1 MDIKQF
7 IRIKL
12 KSGHDDEIQ
21 LAKIV
26 ASELGLDTPS
36 VNPGNVPFLLS
47 FVNRRL
53 ELTENFK
60 DKIDKSAIFVDF
72 LTGATRHRYK
82 YDRTINQPITKAV
95 GIKRGFRPTICDTT
109 AGYGSDSFLFASL
122 GCVVTMIE
130 RSPVIWALLNDGLR
144 RAAEDREIGQMIVEN
159 LSLHR
164 GDSITLLK
172 EMGKYFDT
180 IYMDPMYPLKKKS
193 ALNKQKMR
201 VLRSLVGD
209 DVDHRE
215 LLQTSLAHATRRVVV
230 KRPSSAAI
238 IEGME
243 PSYQVKGRSS
253 RYDIY
258 LSRHL

>member
-12 KSGHDDEIQ
+12 KSDHADEIR
-21 LAKIV
+21 LAKKL
-26 ASELGLDTPS
+26 AAELGLDTPS
-36 VNPGNVPFLLS
+36 ANPGNVPFHLS

-60 DKIDKSAIFVDF
+60 DKNDKSPIFVDF
-72 LTGATRHRYK
+72 LNGSIRYRYK
-82 YDRTINQPITKAV
+82 YDRRINQLITKAV
-95 GIKRGFRPTICDTT
+95 GIKKGIRPTICDTT
-109 AGYGSDSFLFASL
+109 AGYGSDSFIFASF

-130 RSPVIWALLNDGLR
+130 RSPVIWALLSDGLR

-172 EMGKYFDT
+172 KMGKNFDT

-215 LLQTSLAHATRRVVV
+215 LLQTSLAHATGRVVV
-230 KRPSSAAI
+230 KRPSTAAK
-238 IEGME
+238 IEGVE
-243 PSYQVKGRSS
+243 PSYQVKGKSS

-258 LSRHL
+258 LSSHL